1 MALEAVEAAL
11 RQLKLFL
18 EKGNRT
24 HLDKETYISRIESS
38 YVCCLHHSLI
48 CYREARTMLGC
59 SAVIR
64 WCRREEQNSADWV
77 YRHDTNTDC
86 CYFAFVQIL

>member
-18 EKGNRT
+18 EKGNRA

-38 YVCCLHHSLI
+38 YVWCLHHSLI
-48 CYREARTMLGC
+48 CYREGENYVSL
-59 SAVIR
+59 V
-64 WCRREEQNSADWV
+64 D
-77 YRHDTNTDC
+77 
-86 CYFAFVQIL
+86 LKLL

>member
-38 YVCCLHHSLI
+38 YVWCLHHSLI
-48 CYREARTMLGC
+48 CYREGENHARML
-59 SAVIR
+59 
-64 WCRREEQNSADWV
+64 RRNPIASS
-77 YRHDTNTDC
+77 
-86 CYFAFVQIL
+86 